1 MSPDGFESESPDKAL
16 YCNRADVL
24 GQRTPP
30 LGPRRTPRDYLAEHW
45 NYFIRGR
52 KRKDDWILMK

>member
-30 LGPRRTPRDYLAEHW
+30 NLVLGEHRE
-45 NYFIRGR
+45 IT
-52 KRKDDWILMK
+52 